1 VILRA
6 ATRSKIEHEAKMLAL
21 EFNAVPHALIAA
33 EVEAT
38 AARLLEHAR
47 VDDYIP
53 VLVYRYVREALRDRE
68 SALAV
73 ADAA

>member
-6 ATRSKIEHEAKMLAL
+6 TTKSKIERETRTLAL
-21 EFNAVPHALIAA
+21 EFKAVPHALIAA

-38 AARLLEHAR
+38 ATRLLEHAR
-47 VDDYIP
+47 FDDYIP
-53 VLVYRYVREALRDRE
+53 VLVYRYVREALRNRQ

-73 ADAA
+73 SEAA